1 MTRNEG
7 GHGGVE
13 SGYPDRRL
21 PRYSQLGQGGMGEV
35 YLVEN
40 PQLERREALKVI
52 SVAGAGIPVSSSG
65 SPMRRGPRPS

>member
-1 MTRNEG
+1 MALSPGTQIADYR
-7 GHGGVE
+7 VI
-13 SGYPDRRL
+13 
-21 PRYSQLGQGGMGEV
+21 SQLGQGGMGEV